1 MITFKL
7 GQFLLKY
14 PYISWDLMPYLLFPK
29 VVDSLSF
36 SKMNVFHWHIT
47 DTQSFPLHLPSL
59 PEFSRYGA
67 YSLDKVYTPEQVR
80 DLVTYA
86 RDRGVRVIPELDA
99 PAHVGKIQ
107 SEHIVSY
114 HKLCGYSVSI
124 GSEL

>member
-67 YSLDKVYTPEQVR
+67 YSSDKIYTTEQVR

-99 PAHVGKIQ
+99 PAHVGKVQ
-107 SEHIVSY
+107 SEI
-114 HKLCGYSVSI
+114 
-124 GSEL
+124 